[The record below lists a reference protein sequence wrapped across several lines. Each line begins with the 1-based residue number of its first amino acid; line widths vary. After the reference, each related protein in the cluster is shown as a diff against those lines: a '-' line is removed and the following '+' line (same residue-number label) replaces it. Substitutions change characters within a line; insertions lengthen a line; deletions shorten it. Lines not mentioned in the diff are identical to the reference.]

1 MDSRDKRP
9 HTVTDNT
16 PNKPSEKGYRELE
29 VEPEERPARR
39 TLAFQEKGRPLQKVM
54 VSFLVI
60 LDIVLFFLWCN
71 KLAYVFFFFVDQSST
86 SSEGQVSSIP
96 KKPKAV
102 DFACKESCSYVGQ
115 K

>member
-16 PNKPSEKGYRELE
+16 PNKPSEKRHRELE
-29 VEPEERPARR
+29 VEPEERPVRR